1 MCVCGDVS
9 VVSVVCVLRAVCM
22 CEWWGCVSISVY
34 GAGVCVC
41 VVGIC
46 VCVCICVCGE
56 CGLTSEGFVCVYG
69 DVSMMSVV

>member
-1 MCVCGDVS
+1 MKRHKGKIAIYKHRREVWN
-9 VVSVVCVLRAVCM
+9 
-22 CEWWGCVSISVY
+22 EVY
-34 GAGVCVC
+34 RIAHCVC

-56 CGLTSEGFVCVYG
+56 CGLTSEGFVCVCG